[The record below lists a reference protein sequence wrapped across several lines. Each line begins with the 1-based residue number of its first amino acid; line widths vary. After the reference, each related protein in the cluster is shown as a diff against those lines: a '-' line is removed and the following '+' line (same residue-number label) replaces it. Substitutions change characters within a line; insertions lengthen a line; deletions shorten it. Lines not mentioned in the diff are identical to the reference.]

1 MRFTHFFFLLY
12 IFIFFSCKELK
23 LQLNKIEGS
32 QIQITDSLSADA
44 EIESFIKPFKEH
56 IQKDLDSTLAYAV
69 DTYSK
74 SDGHLNTAIGNFMA
88 DAIYDEA
95 NPLFKS
101 RTGQDTD
108 MVLLNYGGIRSIISK
123 GNVSTRTAFEIM
135 PFENSIIVV
144 ALKGT
149 QIDSMV
155 TYLASRK
162 TAHPISKMKLVVDKN
177 FNVVEVTIKGEKI
190 NANKTYYLA
199 TNDYLYNNGDNMRF
213 FRPNEGINVL
223 NYKVR
228 NALID
233 YFKKV
238 DTISPVIDDRFIQ
251 IN

>member
-12 IFIFFSCKELK
+12 FFIFLSCKEQK

-32 QIQITDSLSADA
+32 QIQITDSLAADA
-44 EIESFIKPFKEH
+44 EIEVFIKPFREH
-56 IQKDLDSTLAYAV
+56 IQKDLDSVLAYAK

-88 DAIYDEA
+88 DAIYDET
-95 NPLFKS
+95 NPIFKS
-101 RTGQDTD
+101 RTGHDID
-108 MVLLNYGGIRSIISK
+108 MVLLNYGGIRAIISK
-123 GNVSTRTAFEIM
+123 GNISTRTAFEIM

-144 ALKGT
+144 ALKGA

-155 TYLASRK
+155 NYLATRK
-162 TAHPISKMKLVVDKN
+162 TAHPISKMKLIIDKD
-177 FNVVEVTIKGEKI
+177 FNAVEATIKGEKI
-190 NANKTYYLA
+190 NDNKTYYVA

-213 FRPNEGINVL
+213 FKPNEGTTIL
-223 NYKVR
+223 DYKVR

-233 YFKKV
+233 HLKKI